1 GHSGTRRACRGSTSA
16 RRRRSPVPASTACA
30 ATTPHERRSDDRRGP
45 PSRGNHP
52 PRAGRQREGRPG
64 TPPPRTDRPK
74 TTPAPLPLP
83 PRVAAFHVGARA
95 FAGAARGRAG
105 SVTFSAGPSRVVQG
119 NPATFSVSVS
129 PAGARCSL
137 SVRYRSGARQKGLKT
152 LTAASGSAT
161 WTWTVPRNAQ
171 PGLTHDTASCAGAG

>member
-1 GHSGTRRACRGSTSA
+1 PRSRRPRHVRPQRRTSGAQTTGGAPVRG
-16 RRRRSPVPASTACA
+16 
-30 ATTPHERRSDDRRGP
+30 G
-45 PSRGNHP
+45 
-52 PRAGRQREGRPG
+52 G
-64 TPPPRTDRPK
+64 TPPARGGRGGGAVGRPPADQNAKNSRKRPLRPPLPFHRGPRALPR
-74 TTPAPLPLP
+74 PAP
-83 PRVAAFHVGARA
+83 RR
-95 FAGAARGRAG
+95 RGSAT
-105 SVTFSAGPSRVVQG
+105 VSAGPSRVVQG

-152 LTAASGSAT
+152 LTAANGSAT